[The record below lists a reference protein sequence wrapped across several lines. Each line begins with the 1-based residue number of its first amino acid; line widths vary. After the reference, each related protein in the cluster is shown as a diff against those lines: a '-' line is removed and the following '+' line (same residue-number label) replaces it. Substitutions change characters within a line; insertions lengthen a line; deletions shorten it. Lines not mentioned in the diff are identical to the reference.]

1 MPQGSGVI
9 RDDAVPMSEPCR
21 ESDSKDRCLCTSM
34 KAGRRSPGLY
44 CIDVVGLEWWVVE
57 QPRFSDRSRVVVRV
71 EGMAWIR
78 CVRLLSLHFVCTVS
92 ALLCCRRHETAM

>member
-1 MPQGSGVI
+1 MPQGSAVV

-34 KAGRRSPGLY
+34 KAGMRSPGLY
-44 CIDVVGLEWWVVE
+44 CIGAVGLEGLMVE
-57 QPRFSDRSRVVVRV
+57 QPKARERDRVVVRV
-71 EGMAWIR
+71 EGMALIR
-78 CVRLLSLHFVCTVS
+78 CVGLLLLYFVCTVS